1 MKELKRFLLA
11 VAAVAL
17 MSASAFAQGT
27 GTINLS
33 VSATVSANCTISTSA
48 LAFGSYDPVSAN
60 ASAAL
65 DGTGGVTVTCTNGA
79 AAAITLG
86 QGTNGGG
93 RLTEPFHGRRSRYGQ
108 NESQL
113 ISNCLLAPTGD
124 CLRRVRVRGFIKRQP
139 STNRADGCT
148 AERARTD
155 CQPVG
160 RTDDNPS
167 ACCFLAIRQQQ
178 ERLFT
183 HGPCL

>member
-48 LAFGSYDPVSAN
+48 LAFGS
-60 ASAAL
+60 L
-65 DGTGGVTVTCTNGA
+65 
-79 AAAITLG
+79 I
-86 QGTNGGG
+86 Q
-93 RLTEPFHGRRSRYGQ
+93 PFHCRSSTYAQ

-124 CLRRVRVRGFIKRQP
+124 CLRRVRVRGFVQRQP

-178 ERLFT
+178 RERLFT
-183 HGPCL
+183 DGRCFSESSYFHHRPSP

>member
-17 MSASAFAQGT
+17 MSTSAFAQGT

-79 AAAITLG
+79 AATITLG
-86 QGTNGGG
+86 QGTNATIGSNDAAPLRRLKDSGTNYISYSLYQDSG
-93 RLTEPFHGRRSRYGQ
+93 RSAVWGNTAGTGVSHTGSGAATAISVYGRISAGQ
-108 NESQL
+108 NLPAGSY
-113 ISNCLLAPTGD
+113 SDTVVAT
-124 CLRRVRVRGFIKRQP
+124 VTF
-139 STNRADGCT
+139 
-148 AERARTD
+148 
-155 CQPVG
+155 
-160 RTDDNPS
+160 
-167 ACCFLAIRQQQ
+167 
-178 ERLFT
+178 
-183 HGPCL
+183 